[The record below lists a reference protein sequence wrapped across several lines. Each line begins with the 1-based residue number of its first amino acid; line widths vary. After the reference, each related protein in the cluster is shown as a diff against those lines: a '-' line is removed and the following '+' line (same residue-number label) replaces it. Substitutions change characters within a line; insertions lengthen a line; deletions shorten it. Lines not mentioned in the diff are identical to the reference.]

1 MLKLWTLAHQTP
13 ELMFLC
19 VQVIVEPGSV
29 QTLCLIINASSL
41 QQDCPQNILPDFT
54 ISVR

>member
-1 MLKLWTLAHQTP
+1 MLKLWTLARQTSA
-13 ELMFLC
+13 LMFLC

-41 QQDCPQNILPDFT
+41 Q
-54 ISVR
+54 